1 MEGSSLG
8 NALSVHCPPADEK
21 QFKRIPVTTRGT
33 HTVWQ
38 VAAGEVE
45 IQGGIYDLETGRVE
59 FLGES
64 PNQATLVKSGAA
76 LPPSL
81 A

>member
-1 MEGSSLG
+1 MSCFAFSSQKSRNVFHTIDFL
-8 NALSVHCPPADEK
+8 LQYSPLIREK
-21 QFKRIPVTTRGT
+21 
-33 HTVWQ
+33 

-45 IQGGIYDLETGRVE
+45 IQGGIYNLESGRVE

-64 PNQATLVKSGAA
+64 PNQASLVKSGAA

>member
-1 MEGSSLG
+1 MTF
-8 NALSVHCPPADEK
+8 CPK
-21 QFKRIPVTTRGT
+21 
-33 HTVWQ
+33 

-45 IQGGIYDLETGRVE
+45 IQGGIYDMETGHVE
-59 FLGES
+59 FLGQS
-64 PNQATLVKSGAA
+64 PAQATLVKSTST